1 MASLPSMEV
10 SKAASAVAAI
20 TPSVTLMNTE
30 LDHRP
35 RRAGGAIS
43 AT

>member
-1 MASLPSMEV
+1 MRARP
-10 SKAASAVAAI
+10 AASAVAAI